1 MPDGPRPGLK
11 LDDCFFGS
19 CQLTLDDFIHGVRH
33 EPRTR
38 RLIRM
43 ATVIGAVACVS
54 GFLLMS
60 SPEYPSGLV
69 LLGLGV
75 VCFAA
80 HNAPEQIAQRWF
92 AKTPKQARS
101 LRYTLNPQGLI
112 VTSEVSQRLYA
123 WPELYGFHELADALL
138 VWVSG
143 ELFLIVPKR
152 AFGASDL
159 PEVIRQL
166 EARVGAPP
174 ALPRFWSWL
183 LLAVALAVAALALW
197 NRLDPR

>member
-1 MPDGPRPGLK
+1 LK
-11 LDDCFFGS
+11 LDDCLFGN

-43 ATVIGAVACVS
+43 ATGIGAVACVS

-60 SPEYPSGLV
+60 SPAYPSGLL

-75 VCFAA
+75 MCFAA

-92 AKTPKQARS
+92 AKTPSQARGI
-101 LRYTLNPQGLI
+101 RYTLNPQGLI

-123 WPELYGFHELADALL
+123 WPELQGFHELPEALL

-143 ELFLIVPKR
+143 ELFLIIPKR
-152 AFGASDL
+152 AFSAEDL
-159 PEVIRQL
+159 PAVIVKL

-174 ALPRFWSWL
+174 ALPLFWSWL
-183 LLAVALAVAALALW
+183 LLAVALAVGALTLW